1 MITAGSV
8 EVLAEDRG
16 ATSKVLARLG
26 RQDVFGERAL
36 LEDTLRTATVRAAEP
51 VDVLVM
57 SREDFRSLVAQ
68 FPVLDDHF
76 GNLMRAR

>member
-1 MITAGSV
+1 MRHYEPGEVIVQQGTIGRELFMITAGSV

-36 LEDTLRTATVRAAEP
+36 LEDTLRTATVQIGRAH
-51 VDVLVM
+51 V
-57 SREDFRSLVAQ
+57 
-68 FPVLDDHF
+68 
-76 GNLMRAR
+76 